1 MRNTIILIAVL
12 MILAGR
18 CNAKDAFDSIH
29 CGDDIA
35 KALIGKASPD
45 GPVAAIEKKHGSLGL
60 ADEGGEEVSDSVSY
74 TAWKI
79 CGHSYHLLDSG
90 GKIRDVV
97 LADHS
102 RQHPG
107 FLGSCEKAGQP
118 TPFLVFGILDAAA
131 MPESTGH
138 VAPNDKTL
146 LAAVSAWQI
155 DEARPAFVKLET
167 EKLKCPVSGIS
178 TLDGGP

>member
-1 MRNTIILIAVL
+1 MRNTIILVATL

-29 CGDDIA
+29 CGDDIP

-45 GPVAAIEKKHGSLGL
+45 GPVAAIEKKHVALGL

-74 TAWKI
+74 IGWKI
-79 CGHSYHLLDSG
+79 CGHSYHVLESG
-90 GKIRDVV
+90 GKIRDVL

-102 RQHPG
+102 RKRPG
-107 FLGSCEKAGQP
+107 FLGACEMAGQP

-131 MPESTGH
+131 LPESTGH

-146 LAAVSAWQI
+146 LTAVSAWKI
-155 DEARPAFVKLET
+155 DEARPAFVKVESD
-167 EKLKCPVSGIS
+167 KLKCPVSGIF
-178 TLDGGP
+178 TQDGGP

>member
-18 CNAKDAFDSIH
+18 CNAKDAFDSVH
-29 CGDDIA
+29 CGADIP
-35 KALIGKASPD
+35 KALIGKASPHER
-45 GPVAAIEKKHGSLGL
+45 VAAIEKKHSDLGL
-60 ADEGGEEVSDSVSY
+60 ADEGSEEVSDSVSY
-74 TAWKI
+74 IGWKI
-79 CGHSYHLLDSG
+79 CGRSYHLLESG
-90 GKIRDVV
+90 GKIRDVL

-102 RQHPG
+102 RKHPG
-107 FLGSCEKAGQP
+107 FLGTCEIAGRP

-131 MPESTGH
+131 MPESIGH
-138 VAPNDKTL
+138 LAPNDKTL

-155 DEARPAFVKLET
+155 DESRPAFIKLET
-167 EKLKCPVSGIS
+167 ETLKCPVSGIF